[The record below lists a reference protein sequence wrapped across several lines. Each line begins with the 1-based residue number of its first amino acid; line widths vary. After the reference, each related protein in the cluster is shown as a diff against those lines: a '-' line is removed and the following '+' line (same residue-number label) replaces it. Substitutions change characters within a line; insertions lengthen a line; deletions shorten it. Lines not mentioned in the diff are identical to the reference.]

1 MPSPPIHLD
10 ARRRLF
16 EIRIDGAVAHLEY
29 REEDGVLNI
38 LHTIV
43 PSALGGRGYGAALVD
58 AAVAHAAE
66 AGLRVASECWYATRR
81 LATREAAAAG
91 AKAGH

>member
-1 MPSPPIHLD
+1 MSTPPIHLD
-10 ARRRLF
+10 ATRRLF
-16 EIRIDGAVAHLEY
+16 EISIDGAVAHLEY
-29 REEDGVLNI
+29 REKHGVLTI

-81 LATREAAAAG
+81 LAAGETIAADG
-91 AKAGH
+91 KAGH